1 MRYYELMMVV
11 APQIEEEEISATLDR
26 VNHYVSERGGVVV
39 RQERWGRQRRL
50 AYPIKN
56 YNEGSYVLTH
66 LEMEPDA
73 TQGLEAS
80 IVLSRDVLRHL
91 LVKIDA
97 IPEVKEQAPAEA
109 IATDEPATPA
119 EDQATVVEDEPAT
132 PAEDQATVVE
142 DEPATPAEDQEPR
155 EEKKEESG

>member
-11 APQIEEEEISATLDR
+11 APQIEEEEISATLDK

-66 LEMEPDA
+66 LEMEPDT

-80 IVLSRDVLRHL
+80 ILLSGDVLRHL

-97 IPEVKEQAPAEA
+97 IPEVKEQAPTKA
-109 IATDEPATPA
+109 ICP
-119 EDQATVVEDEPAT
+119 
-132 PAEDQATVVE
+132 
-142 DEPATPAEDQEPR
+142 
-155 EEKKEESG
+155 S

>member
-11 APQIEEEEISATLDR
+11 APQIEEEEISATLDK
-26 VNHYVSERGGVVV
+26 VNHYVSECGGVVV

-66 LEMEPDA
+66 LEMEPDT

-80 IVLSRDVLRHL
+80 ILLSGDVLRHL

-97 IPEVKEQAPAEA
+97 IPEVKEQAPTKA

-119 EDQATVVEDEPAT
+119 EDQAAVVEDKPEA
-132 PAEDQATVVE
+132 
-142 DEPATPAEDQEPR
+142 PAEDQEPR
-155 EEKKEESG
+155 EEKKEKRG